1 MSTKVNDTLRI
12 SLMLAGATASAL
24 MAAHVII
31 MFTIIAITACPT
43 GAILAERAIVEQQHC
58 PDRNPRV
65 EALGTRN
72 NQRV

>member
-31 MFTIIAITACPT
+31 MFTIIAITAS
-43 GAILAERAIVEQQHC
+43 
-58 PDRNPRV
+58 
-65 EALGTRN
+65 ALIALYAAK
-72 NQRV
+72 